1 MRKRYGRIPCQ
12 VRVKEKYKCLPSM
25 PAIGGASF
33 ASIFGRL
40 FLDAFHA
47 LTEFIDA
54 LFAMNAG
61 AEPAFGHHIFGI
73 AFVVFVA
80 CSTDK
85 LHIFSHG

>member
-1 MRKRYGRIPCQ
+1 
-12 VRVKEKYKCLPSM
+12 M
-25 PAIGGASF
+25 PAIGDASF

-54 LFAMNAG
+54 LFAMNAS

-85 LHIFSHG
+85 LHIFSHDRFLHQGICNERR